1 MEGKSEV
8 TYEYQTKPAL
18 AVIGMLM
25 FFGMSYAGVHIAT
38 TNEKALRLFSITFS
52 PTVLSI
58 LMWGFAAV
66 TFYIACKLVLI
77 FIQSRKG
84 PRLITLTKS
93 GITAPAT
100 VTAGKYTTVN
110 FNSIKD
116 IKIQKNSGK
125 LFLHIHHTNG
135 KMVIPSVAL
144 GSDSLFQELVAKLNV
159 SRSAKG

>member
-18 AVIGMLM
+18 VVIGMLLC
-25 FFGMSYAGVHIAT
+25 FGMSYAGIHIAT
-38 TNEKALRLFSITFS
+38 TNEKALRLFGVTFS
-52 PTVLSI
+52 PVVLTI

-66 TFYIACKLVLI
+66 SFYIGCKLVFA

-84 PRLITLTKS
+84 PRLITLTES
-93 GITAPAT
+93 GVTAPAS

-110 FNSIKD
+110 FSSIKD
-116 IKIQKNSGK
+116 IKLLKNNGK
-125 LFLHIHHTNG
+125 LFLHVRHTKG

-144 GSDSLFQELVAKLNV
+144 KSDGLFQELVEKINV
-159 SRSAKG
+159 ARKI